1 MQYFSV
7 KTLDGSELRLSKLI
21 YGADSLGDIAKRDGK
36 EAAFEMVD
44 SYREKGGNF
53 IDTARFYGYGESEQ
67 IVGDYMQARR
77 AEGQVH
83 VLTKGGFPDLDV
95 KDISN
100 MIRFR
105 INRDAILG
113 DFYTSYD
120 RLQKGPI
127 DVWMLHRDDP
137 SKPVSYIMD
146 ILEEIKQ
153 TGLVK
158 VIGVSNWSMERI
170 LEANA
175 YARSKG
181 QAEISISEIQ
191 WAYAYTDF
199 ARRADATLSIM
210 NPITE
215 PALYQQYLEA
225 PIPVIAFTA
234 QARGLFS
241 KLYSGEETWETLS
254 PRRKMFDCPENRAKY
269 AKILEYCEAHPGVT
283 ATMVANAYLTCNKLE
298 TGLIFSS
305 RTKAQLE
312 DTLTSADFTLT
323 PEEVEWLDDIKLD
336 VPGIQLNY

>member
-83 VLTKGGFPDLDV
+83 VLTKGGFPDLD
-95 KDISN
+95 DQFR
-100 MIRFR
+100 MIRYR
-105 INRDAILG
+105 TTREAILG
-113 DFYTSYD
+113 DFFTSYD
-120 RLQKGPI
+120 RLRMKVI
-127 DVWMLHRDDP
+127 DIYILHRDD
-137 SKPVSYIMD
+137 KTLPVSYIMD
-146 ILEEIKQ
+146 TLDMIAK
-153 TGLVK
+153 TGLVRA
-158 VIGVSNWSMERI
+158 IGVSNWSMDRI
-170 LEANA
+170 REANE

-181 QAEISISEIQ
+181 QAEIAISEIQ

-215 PALYQQYLEA
+215 PALYQQYLET

-241 KLYSGEETWETLS
+241 KLYSGEETWETL
-254 PRRKMFDCPENRAKY
+254 RGGRDMYNCAENKAKY

-323 PEEVEWLDDIKLD
+323 PEEVEWLDDIDIEKYL
-336 VPGIQLNY
+336 

>member
-7 KTLDGSELRLSKLI
+7 KTLDGGELRLSKLI

-83 VLTKGGFPDLDV
+83 VLTKGGFPDLD
-95 KDISN
+95 DQFR
-100 MIRFR
+100 MIRYR
-105 INRDAILG
+105 TTREAILG
-113 DFYTSYD
+113 DFFTSYD
-120 RLQKGPI
+120 RLRMKVI
-127 DVWMLHRDDP
+127 DIYILHRDD
-137 SKPVSYIMD
+137 KTLPVSYIMD
-146 ILEEIKQ
+146 TLDMIAK
-153 TGLVK
+153 TGLVRA
-158 VIGVSNWSMERI
+158 IGVSNWSMDRI
-170 LEANA
+170 REANE

-181 QAEISISEIQ
+181 QAEIAISEIQ

-215 PALYQQYLEA
+215 PALYQQYLET

-241 KLYSGEETWETLS
+241 KLYSGEETWETL
-254 PRRKMFDCPENRAKY
+254 RGGRDAYNCAENKAKY

-283 ATMVANAYLTCNKLE
+283 ATMIANAYLTCNKLE

-323 PEEVEWLDDIKLD
+323 PEEVEWLDDIDIEKYL
-336 VPGIQLNY
+336 